1 MKKYLIYI
9 LLLTGSITV
18 AAQQKAVVEGR
29 VYDKTNNKPIEFAS
43 VVVMNTTTG
52 NSTDSLGHFR
62 IENVKPG
69 FVRLQVALIGYQGFI
84 SDEFMVNSAKP
95 YYIEIGLVESNIA
108 LDGIVISPTVYARST
123 ESPLSVRRLGQSEI
137 EKSAGANR
145 DISKVIQTLPGV
157 AFTSVNRNDVIV
169 RGGGSNE
176 NRYFLDGVELPY
188 INHFTTQGAS
198 GGVVGI
204 INPDFIRNLNF
215 YSGAF
220 PSNKGNALSSVLD
233 FRQIDGNSKKM
244 NFKATVG
251 ASDLAF
257 AVNGPVSRNTTLMA
271 SVRRSYLQLL
281 FSALKLPFLPT
292 YNDFQFKVKTKINPK
307 NELTFIGIG
316 AYDDNKLN
324 TGIKNPDD
332 KQSYLLNYL
341 PASKQWTYT
350 VGAVYRH
357 YAANGSDM
365 VVLSRNMLENKE
377 WKYPYNDESQPRTL
391 DYSSTEAEN
400 KLRYEREQNLW
411 RDATLNAGAGA
422 EYDRYQN
429 STYRRV
435 FYDGQAGAVDYQNNL
450 DFFRYGFF
458 AQLSQKLLNERLGLS
473 FGIRADGASYSSKM
487 QNPIEHLSPRFS
499 ASYALN
505 SKLMLN
511 FNTGRYQQLPP
522 YTAMGYGSYQGEPLN
537 EAALEYITADHLVAG
552 FNWLPSSTIKLSV
565 EGFYKHYRNYPFSLA
580 DSVVLAAKGGS
591 DFGVFGDEPLVSIG
605 EGRAYGMEVLFRT
618 SNLAGISLLL
628 SYTLFWSEYNEYT
641 GHLQQTGRYVP
652 SVWDNRQLI
661 SLVGSKEF
669 RKNWTLGAKWR
680 LGAGT
685 PYTPYDKDKSSLKA
699 AWDAQNRPY
708 LNYSL
713 FNRQR
718 LGVFHQLDLRVD
730 KVFYFNKW
738 MLGIYIDVQNVYN
751 FKSPAQPIY
760 TAVLDVQGK
769 AMADPADPQRYLM
782 KEINADSGTILPTI
796 GIVVEF

>member
-9 LLLTGSITV
+9 LLFTGSITV
-18 AAQQKAVVEGR
+18 TAQQTTVVEGR
-29 VYDKTNNKPIEFAS
+29 VYDKTNNKPIEFAA
-43 VVVMNTTTG
+43 VVVMNTTIG

-62 IENVKPG
+62 IEGVKPG
-69 FVRLQVALIGYQGFI
+69 FVRLQVAMIGYQGFI

-95 YYIEIGLVESNIA
+95 YYIEIGLTESNIA
-108 LDGIVISPTVYARST
+108 LNEVVVSPTVYARST
-123 ESPLSVRRLGQSEI
+123 ESPLSMRRLGQSEI

-257 AVNGPVSRNTTLMA
+257 AVNGPLSRNTTLMA

-292 YNDFQFKVKTKINPK
+292 YNDFQFKIKTKINPK
-307 NELTFIGIG
+307 NELTLIGIG

-350 VGAVYRH
+350 VGVVYRH

-365 VVLSRNMLENKE
+365 VVLSRNMLENEE

-400 KLRYEREQNLW
+400 KLRYEREQKLW
-411 RDATLNAGAGA
+411 RDATLNAGTGI
-422 EYDRYQN
+422 EYDHYQN

-435 FYDGQAGAVDYQNNL
+435 FYD
-450 DFFRYGFF
+450 
-458 AQLSQKLLNERLGLS
+458 
-473 FGIRADGASYSSKM
+473 
-487 QNPIEHLSPRFS
+487 
-499 ASYALN
+499 
-505 SKLMLN
+505 
-511 FNTGRYQQLPP
+511 
-522 YTAMGYGSYQGEPLN
+522 
-537 EAALEYITADHLVAG
+537 
-552 FNWLPSSTIKLSV
+552 
-565 EGFYKHYRNYPFSLA
+565 
-580 DSVVLAAKGGS
+580 
-591 DFGVFGDEPLVSIG
+591 
-605 EGRAYGMEVLFRT
+605 
-618 SNLAGISLLL
+618 
-628 SYTLFWSEYNEYT
+628 
-641 GHLQQTGRYVP
+641 
-652 SVWDNRQLI
+652 
-661 SLVGSKEF
+661 
-669 RKNWTLGAKWR
+669 
-680 LGAGT
+680 
-685 PYTPYDKDKSSLKA
+685 
-699 AWDAQNRPY
+699 
-708 LNYSL
+708 
-713 FNRQR
+713 
-718 LGVFHQLDLRVD
+718 
-730 KVFYFNKW
+730 
-738 MLGIYIDVQNVYN
+738 
-751 FKSPAQPIY
+751 
-760 TAVLDVQGK
+760 
-769 AMADPADPQRYLM
+769 
-782 KEINADSGTILPTI
+782 
-796 GIVVEF
+796 